1 MTGSLGTPVSRIKVT
16 GLKSYDEMAVRVLDP
31 TEYDKLEKE
40 LEAALPVS
48 LCAYNHLKLLRRGKL
63 TDKTVLVDT
72 WPEFTS
78 VVIVDSKKKE
88 TTGWAISFC
97 KDSNFCQPL
106 ENLLRHA
113 STLLT
118 SPLVIAGCTKYV
130 IDSLIEL
137 YKSAESSPIQSG
149 EDNAYVFT
157 FPPDNIF
164 PLKVPDGF
172 KLSELQEAHVENI
185 RNSWPYRD
193 EFEQIA
199 NLRQWIRYHIET
211 LPTVCVE
218 AEDGR
223 PVAWEFQQEYGG
235 VGMLHV
241 EPEYRRLKLGSVVT
255 RTLAEKLV
263 KEGQLVFACVDVKN
277 ETSVTFHENNGYI
290 RLPLIYSFA
299 VYNL

>member
-48 LCAYNHLKLLRRGKL
+48 LCAYTHFKLLRRGIL
-63 TDKTVLVDT
+63 TDKIVLVDS
-72 WPEFTS
+72 WPEFS
-78 VVIVDSKKKE
+78 AIVIVDSKKKV
-88 TTGWAISFC
+88 TMTWAIGFC
-97 KDSNFCQPL
+97 KGSDFCQSL
-106 ENLLRHA
+106 EDLLRHA
-113 STLLT
+113 SSVLA
-118 SPLVIAGCTKYV
+118 SPFIIAGCTKEV
-130 IDSLIEL
+130 IDSLINL
-137 YKSAESSPIQSG
+137 FTSAESSPIHRVDES
-149 EDNAYVFT
+149 AYVFT
-157 FPPDNIF
+157 LPPNRII